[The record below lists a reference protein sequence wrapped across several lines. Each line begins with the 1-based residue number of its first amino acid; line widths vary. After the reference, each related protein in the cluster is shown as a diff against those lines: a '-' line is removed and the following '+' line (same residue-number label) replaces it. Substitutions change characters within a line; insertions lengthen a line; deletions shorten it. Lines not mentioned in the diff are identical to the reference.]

1 MNKKYIYSI
10 GIIIILL
17 IVFAITLLMISIVN
31 GKNNEEK
38 IEDVIYEI
46 KGNRGTAPNIT
57 YDVKV
62 NSDYNLKVEIEM
74 EGYTAE
80 GRQTSE
86 ASGDIVPPDVN
97 KDILKEILNN
107 ISNIAEPTTANTVIG
122 EGYLIVDKVNNKKY
136 MLPKGKEQ
144 KQLFYIIN
152 DEELTEELQR
162 NIEEE
167 TKT

>member
-17 IVFAITLLMISIVN
+17 IVFAITLLIISIVK

-46 KGNRGTAPNIT
+46 KSNRGTAPNIT

-62 NSDYNLKVEIEM
+62 NSEYNLKVKIEM

-86 ASGDIVPPDVN
+86 ASGEIVPPDVN

-122 EGYLIVDKVNNKKY
+122 KGYLIVDKVNNKKY

-144 KQLFYIIN
+144 EQLFFIIN

-162 NIEEE
+162 TIEEE